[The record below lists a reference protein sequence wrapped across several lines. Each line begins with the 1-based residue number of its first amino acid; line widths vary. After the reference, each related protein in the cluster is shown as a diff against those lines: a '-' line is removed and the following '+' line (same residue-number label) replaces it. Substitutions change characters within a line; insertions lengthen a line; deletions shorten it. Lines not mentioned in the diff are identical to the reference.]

1 MELNVLSFEKGI
13 CLDGKTLKGVESF
26 ELKGEGGAPCQL
38 TLTMYVDMKKND
50 K

>member
-1 MELNVLSFEKGI
+1 MKLNVLSFEQGI

-38 TLTMYVDMKKND
+38 TLTMYVDTKKND